1 MKKLCLILCCLGL
14 SSNAFAEEFT
24 VDQKDKKFTEQEMN
38 ISVGDSVHFR
48 NADPFSHNVYSLSES
63 KSFDLGSYPKG
74 ESRTVVFDKAG
85 VVEVGCAIHFDMA
98 MKINVK

>member
-1 MKKLCLILCCLGL
+1 MKQVITFVFCLAF
-14 SSNAFAEEFT
+14 SVSAFAAEFT
-24 VDQKDKKFTEQEMN
+24 VGQKDKQFTETEIN
-38 ISVGDSVHFR
+38 IAVGDTVNFR
-48 NADPFSHNVYSLSES
+48 NDDPFSHNVYSLSEA

-74 ESRTVVFDKAG
+74 QSRAITFDQPG